1 MYKTQQS
8 QAWRFGKSILKSGV
22 DLGEVDL
29 LFAMSSS
36 SSLERSISNNGTFPR
51 LLLSTNPGRCNSFSS
66 ALNQTDSS
74 FRVEYNLEPTY
85 SLRSRS
91 SGSGY
96 AGYKFNFEY
105 QIHKLTKTV
114 NLKPVVNPGI
124 RKTLYCKGLFTTTH
138 AKKIRTMR
146 RALISVVPEC
156 TARCTSRG
164 WLRRLPDRDSEP
176 GSIGIGLASSLRAF
190 PVGFVSLTS
199 FVLPPPL
206 PYLLES
212 KWIQPKSSRRH
223 SLMSWFM
230 GIRKNFHN
238 LIIRST
244 LWLSSLGKKPSS
256 CSGKNDQRSFFSFSN
271 KQLSLTLNWRTCLGS
286 K

>member
-8 QAWRFGKSILKSGV
+8 QTWRFGRSMLKS
-22 DLGEVDL
+22 EVDL
-29 LFAMSSS
+29 NEVALPFAMSSR
-36 SSLERSISNNGTFPR
+36 SSLERLISKNGTFPK
-51 LLLSTNPGRCNSFSS
+51 LLLSTNPGRCNSFSP

-74 FRVEYNLEPTY
+74 SWLLYNLEPTC

-114 NLKPVVNPGI
+114 NLKPVVNPGV

-138 AKKIRTMR
+138 AKKIRTR
-146 RALISVVPEC
+146 CRAPISVVPEC

-164 WLRRLPDRDSEP
+164 WLRRLPDRDSGP

-190 PVGFVSLTS
+190 PVGFENLAS
-199 FVLPPPL
+199 FVLPIPWRCL
-206 PYLLES
+206 FET
-212 KWIQPKSSRRH
+212 KWFQPKSSRSH
-223 SLMSWFM
+223 SLMNWLI
-230 GIRKNFHN
+230 GARKYFYN
-238 LIIRST
+238 LIVRLT
-244 LWLSSLGKKPSS
+244 LWLSLLGKKPDS
-256 CSGKNDQRSFFSFSN
+256 CSGKNDQRSFFSFLN
-271 KQLSLTLNWRTCLGS
+271 KQLTLTLNWRTCLGS

>member
-8 QAWRFGKSILKSGV
+8 QAWRFGKSMLKSGIG
-22 DLGEVDL
+22 LGQVAL
-29 LFAMSSS
+29 PFAMCSSS
-36 SSLERSISNNGTFPR
+36 LLERSISNNGTSPR
-51 LLLSTNPGRCNSFSS
+51 LLLNTNPGKRNTFSS

-74 FRVEYNLEPTY
+74 FRMEYNLERPCSSHTPW
-85 SLRSRS
+85 

-96 AGYKFNFEY
+96 AVCKFNFEY

-138 AKKIRTMR
+138 AKKIRTR
-146 RALISVVPEC
+146 CRALISVVPEC

-164 WLRRLPDRDSEP
+164 WLRRLPDRDSGP

-190 PVGFVSLTS
+190 PVRFERLAS
-199 FVLPPPL
+199 FVLPTML
-206 PYLLES
+206 PCLFES
-212 KWIQPKSSRRH
+212 KWFQPKSSCSY
-223 SLMSWFM
+223 SLMNWFM
-230 GIRKNFHN
+230 GIRKNFYN
-238 LIIRST
+238 LIVRLPLRLT
-244 LWLSSLGKKPSS
+244 SLAKKPGP
-256 CSGKNDQRSFFSFSN
+256 CSGKHDQRSFFSFFN
-271 KQLSLTLNWRTCLGS
+271 KQLTLTLNWRTCLGS

>member
-1 MYKTQQS
+1 MCKTQQS

-22 DLGEVDL
+22 DLREVDL
-29 LFAMSSS
+29 PFAMSSS
-36 SSLERSISNNGTFPR
+36 SSLERSISKNGTFPR
-51 LLLSTNPGRCNSFSS
+51 HLLNTNPGKGNSFCS
-66 ALNQTDSS
+66 AFNQTDSS
-74 FRVEYNLEPTY
+74 SWLLYNLEPTC

-138 AKKIRTMR
+138 AKKIRTR
-146 RALISVVPEC
+146 CRALISVVPEC

-164 WLRRLPDRDSEP
+164 WLRRLPDRDSKP

-190 PVGFVSLTS
+190 PVGFVSLTP
-199 FVLPPPL
+199 FVLTPPFPH
-206 PYLLES
+206 LLES
-212 KWIQPKSSRRH
+212 KWFQPKSSCRH
-223 SLMSWFM
+223 SLLNWLM
-230 GIRKNFHN
+230 GILKNFHN
-238 LIIRST
+238 LIFRPT

-256 CSGKNDQRSFFSFSN
+256 CSGKSDQRSFFSFFN
-271 KQLSLTLNWRTCLGS
+271 KQLTLTLNWRTCLGT